1 MTNILNPKELH
12 SNLLAQEAEIWSKL
26 QNRSEEKNASEY
38 LKEAM
43 QMLISQQ
50 NESVKNELKRFI
62 NNALLYLKSYQN
74 ELSFDESDACT
85 FAHDMSNNIIAECR
99 FISDGLD
106 GNLQPTYNVNWD
118 KVMEIMKQADS
129 KFSLSREDLASQLFD
144 IHSIENCLIE
154 LLSLYFWENIST
166 LFQEAGYSVSYF
178 CRDRHHPD
186 NNNNKITIEIH

>member
-12 SNLLAQEAEIWSKL
+12 SNLLAQEAEIWSQL

-74 ELSFDESDACT
+74 ELSFDESDAWT

-106 GNLQPTYNVNWD
+106 GNWQPTYNVNWD

-129 KFSLSREDLASQLFD
+129 KFSLSREDLESQLLD
-144 IHSIENCLIE
+144 IHSIEDCLIE

-178 CRDRHHPD
+178 CRDRRHP